1 MARVI
6 VITSGKG
13 GVGKSTVTAL
23 LGKSLAKLQKRV
35 ALIDC
40 DLGLKNLD
48 VILGLESRVVY
59 DFEDVRK
66 GRASLW
72 QALVKDKEFDNLYLL
87 PACLR
92 TDISSIENSEL
103 ETVLKEMDSSFD
115 FILIDSP
122 AGIEKGFHQAI
133 HFAHEALVVVTL
145 DKVSIKDAD
154 KVIGL
159 LDSEDI
165 SSIHVLVNR
174 VPLKESEKGSCLTYE
189 DVERVLRKK
198 ILGSF
203 YESKEIRRAQ
213 NYHLEVKKE
222 LGPFLIVASAL
233 CGEKREKEPDSLWKR
248 IMKKVRNS

>member
-48 VILGLESRVVY
+48 VLLGLESRVVY

-72 QALVKDKEFDNLYLL
+72 QALVKDKEYNNLYLL

-92 TDISSIENSEL
+92 TDISSIESSEL

-115 FILIDSP
+115 YILIDSP

-159 LDSEDI
+159 LESEGI
-165 SSIHVLVNR
+165 QNIQVLINR
-174 VPLKESEKGSCLTYE
+174 VPLKESDKSACISYQ
-189 DVERVLRKK
+189 DVERILQKK

-213 NYHLEVKKE
+213 NHHLEMKKE

-233 CGEKREKEPDSLWKR
+233 CGEIIQKEPESLWKR
-248 IMKKVRNS
+248 IMKKVRSS

>member
-48 VILGLESRVVY
+48 VILGLESRVIY

-87 PACLR
+87 PAL
-92 TDISSIENSEL
+92 S
-103 ETVLKEMDSSFD
+103 
-115 FILIDSP
+115 LIH
-122 AGIEKGFHQAI
+122 I
-133 HFAHEALVVVTL
+133 
-145 DKVSIKDAD
+145 
-154 KVIGL
+154 
-159 LDSEDI
+159 
-165 SSIHVLVNR
+165 
-174 VPLKESEKGSCLTYE
+174 
-189 DVERVLRKK
+189 
-198 ILGSF
+198 
-203 YESKEIRRAQ
+203 
-213 NYHLEVKKE
+213 
-222 LGPFLIVASAL
+222 
-233 CGEKREKEPDSLWKR
+233 
-248 IMKKVRNS
+248 

>member
-115 FILIDSP
+115 FIL
-122 AGIEKGFHQAI
+122 
-133 HFAHEALVVVTL
+133 
-145 DKVSIKDAD
+145 VSIKDAD

-159 LDSEDI
+159 LESEDI